1 MAPDLPWGA
10 TDRCAEFAAPLERF
24 LRAASELRQDQS
36 MEFLSGIVK
45 TLADTWASVEAALA
59 GSPSLAGI
67 GLMLA
72 VGAGLAIAVLALAG
86 LVRLLFAMRRGAVA
100 KGIKKQN
107 EIGARIVVVR
117 GGGGRRSTIAGF
129 LHKSVDTHLKE
140 YMFGGPFAVIS
151 YPGSLEGDARA
162 QQLLTRTEADVI
174 LWAEA
179 PRGTKG
185 CARIL
190 ARPTNTF
197 EPPRAAV
204 TLAMPKEKSTW
215 NEALARAMAYA
226 AAKQFRPAL
235 GRPQDFRAERLQP
248 VVESVLSILSQ
259 KPKADP
265 ALLAEMVDDSSAGA
279 LQLAF
284 AGDDAWIDKSV
295 EIARS
300 TLGEINRSAA
310 PDRWIA
316 ANITLGRALRLKAEK
331 RFDPVMLREGIAHL
345 TEALEALRSEPRL
358 KLAES
363 AAQAI
368 GEAQKLLGTRRKFS
382 ISGGGI

>member
-1 MAPDLPWGA
+1 
-10 TDRCAEFAAPLERF
+10 
-24 LRAASELRQDQS
+24 
-36 MEFLSGIVK
+36 MEFLSSTLK
-45 TLADTWASVEAALA
+45 TLQGAWASLEQSLSGSPTLASIGMILA
-59 GSPSLAGI
+59 G
-67 GLMLA
+67 
-72 VGAGLAIAVLALAG
+72 VAG
-86 LVRLLFAMRRGAVA
+86 LVLLVFGLVALVRLGFAMRRGALASRVRRDD
-100 KGIKKQN
+100 
-107 EIGARIVVVR
+107 EVGARIVVVR
-117 GGGGRRSTIAGF
+117 GGKGRRRLISAF
-129 LHKSVDTHLKE
+129 LNEAIEKHLKGF
-140 YMFGGPFAVIS
+140 MFGGPFRITI
-151 YPGSLEGDARA
+151 YPGNLEGDERA
-162 QQLLTRTEADVI
+162 ALLMKRTEADLI
-174 LWAEA
+174 LWAEE

-185 CARIL
+185 VARML
-190 ARPTNTF
+190 SRPSNTF
-197 EPPRAAV
+197 DPPRQPI
-204 TLAMPKEKSTW
+204 TLAMPKEKSAW
-215 NEALARAMAYA
+215 GEPLARAMAYA
-226 AAKQFRPAL
+226 AAKQYRPAL

-248 VVESVLSILSQ
+248 VVENVIGILNGR
-259 KPKADP
+259 PKADP

-284 AGDDAWIDKSV
+284 SGNDAWIDRSV

>member
-1 MAPDLPWGA
+1 MD
-10 TDRCAEFAAPLERF
+10 
-24 LRAASELRQDQS
+24 
-36 MEFLSGIVK
+36 FLSGISK
-45 TLADTWASVEAALA
+45 ALGDAWASVEGGLV
-59 GSPSLAGI
+59 GTPQLAGI
-67 GLMLA
+67 GLILFIGVLFALA
-72 VGAGLAIAVLALAG
+72 VLGIAALIRLALG
-86 LVRLLFAMRRGAVA
+86 LRRTALASAV
-100 KGIKKQN
+100 KRDN
-107 EIGARIVVVR
+107 ERGARILVVR
-117 GGGGRRSTIAGF
+117 GGVGRRASISTF
-129 LHKSVDTHLKE
+129 LRTAVETHLKD
-140 YMFGGPFAVIS
+140 YMFGGPFRVIA
-151 YPGSLEGDARA
+151 YPGSLDGDARA
-162 QQLLTRTEADVI
+162 QTLMKRTDADLI

-185 CARIL
+185 FARIL
-190 ARPTNTF
+190 ARPSNSFEAARTPVTF
-197 EPPRAAV
+197 
-204 TLAMPKEKSTW
+204 AMPKDKPEWDAGLT
-215 NEALARAMAYA
+215 RAMAYA

-248 VVESVLSILSQ
+248 VVESLLSILSE

-265 ALLAEMVDDSSAGA
+265 ALLAEMVDDASAGA

-284 AGDDAWIDKSV
+284 AGDDSWIDRAV

-300 TLGEINRSAA
+300 TLADINRSAA

>member
-1 MAPDLPWGA
+1 MD
-10 TDRCAEFAAPLERF
+10 
-24 LRAASELRQDQS
+24 
-36 MEFLSGIVK
+36 FLSGISK
-45 TLADTWASVEAALA
+45 ALGDAWASVEGGLV
-59 GSPSLAGI
+59 GTPQLAGI
-67 GLMLA
+67 GLILFIGVLFALA
-72 VGAGLAIAVLALAG
+72 VLGLAALIRLALG
-86 LVRLLFAMRRGAVA
+86 LRRTALASAV
-100 KGIKKQN
+100 KRDN
-107 EIGARIVVVR
+107 ERGARILVVR
-117 GGGGRRSTIAGF
+117 GGAGRRSSISSF
-129 LHKSVDTHLKE
+129 LRTAVETHLKD
-140 YMFGGPFAVIS
+140 YMFGGPFRVIT
-151 YPGSLEGDARA
+151 YPGSLDGDARA
-162 QQLLTRTEADVI
+162 HQLMKRTDADLI

-185 CARIL
+185 FARIL
-190 ARPTNTF
+190 ARPSNAFEAARTPVTF
-197 EPPRAAV
+197 
-204 TLAMPKEKSTW
+204 AMPKDKPEW
-215 NEALARAMAYA
+215 DAALTRAMAYA

-248 VVESVLSILSQ
+248 VVESLLSILSA

-265 ALLAEMVDDSSAGA
+265 ALLAEMVDDASAGA

-284 AGDDAWIDKSV
+284 AGDDTWIDRAV

-300 TLGEINRSAA
+300 TLADINRSAA